1 MKGPLACLFTAMLC
15 LGCQAPPGAID
26 PFIGR
31 QTVPPPGTGAPTS
44 QPPGDNYYSN
54 APKTS
59 ATAGS
64 SAARDGYSPPGG
76 FGLQD
81 STVANRTGAS
91 RPGASIPANSGGAGI
106 GTPASTAPGKPKAG
120 GAPVKSANPGERP
133 PANSSAS
140 RASPAAGF
148 QVNSNPSRGLPAT
161 TASTRNSSTPSRS
174 TTGSGATRDIMNLP
188 DARPATRSPAS
199 RDSGGF
205 RPPGSVTRANF
216 EEDAADET
224 AAGSTATRTPRRE
237 TVASPGAYSKDA
249 NYRWLKGKLEY
260 SRIDDRWKLRYIPI
274 DGDTDDY
281 GGSVVLLG
289 SRLLEGYKPGEY
301 VTVNGTLGETDA
313 RGSGYAPTYT
323 VDRVQRQSEE

>member
-44 QPPGDNYYSN
+44 QPPGDSYYSN
-54 APKTS
+54 APQTS
-59 ATAGS
+59 GTTGS
-64 SAARDGYSPPGG
+64 KGGDAYSPPGG

-81 STVANRTGAS
+81 STVAKRTGTS
-91 RPGASIPANSGGAGI
+91 RPGASIPTNSGGAGI
-106 GTPASTAPGKPKAG
+106 GTPTSHTPGKPNAG

-133 PANSSAS
+133 PVNTSAS
-140 RASPAAGF
+140 RSAPNAGF
-148 QVNSNPSRGLPAT
+148 HVNSNPSRGLPAT

-174 TTGSGATRDIMNLP
+174 STGTRPARDIMNLP
-188 DARPATRSPAS
+188 DARPSTRSPAS

-216 EEDAADET
+216 EEEAADDT
-224 AAGSTATRTPRRE
+224 AGSTASRTPRRE
-237 TVASPGAYSKDA
+237 TIASPGSYSKDG

-281 GGSVVLLG
+281 GGSVILLG

-301 VTVNGTLGETDA
+301 VTVYGTLGETDA

-323 VDRVQRQSEE
+323 IDRVQRQSEE